1 MMPALTHGA
10 TKPHS
15 LFYAHNPPT
24 IKPKHNSL
32 TQLTLLKLNMLKWDM
47 YAEIRQAHIVVYFF
61 VI

>member
-1 MMPALTHGA
+1 MMPALTHVA

-15 LFYAHNPPT
+15 LFYIHNPPT
-24 IKPKHNSL
+24 IKSKHNSL
-32 TQLTLLKLNMLKWDM
+32 TQLTFLKLNMLKWDM